1 VFYFFLAEHL
11 GMTVAQMLRALD
23 ARELTEWRAYFS
35 YKEKAKNG
43 PKKDARAAMESMFGA
58 RVIRKKQG

>member
-1 VFYFFLAEHL
+1 
-11 GMTVAQMLRALD
+11 MTVAQMLRALD